1 MKNLFLTLSI
11 LFSIHTLDSL
21 VAQTQLLKPIEI
33 KKNKFYQEGI
43 RLKPGKP
50 LEFALMKANNKE
62 INDLFR
68 KGKNT
73 QTLGTIIES
82 LGLLVMGV
90 GLLSGGDSVG
100 SYALGGS
107 AILLT
112 GVVVSLP
119 GFSKKKKAVV
129 KYNEVIAKM

>member
-1 MKNLFLTLSI
+1 MKKLFLTLSI

-21 VAQTQLLKPIEI
+21 VAQSELLKPIEI

-50 LEFALMKANNKE
+50 LELALMKANNTE
-62 INDLFR
+62 VNDLFK

-73 QTLGTIIES
+73 QTLGVIIES

-90 GLLSGGDSVG
+90 GLLSGGESAG
-100 SYALGGS
+100 SYTLGRCGYFTYRS
-107 AILLT
+107 GYFITRFLKEKESC
-112 GVVVSLP
+112 G
-119 GFSKKKKAVV
+119 
-129 KYNEVIAKM
+129 EIQ